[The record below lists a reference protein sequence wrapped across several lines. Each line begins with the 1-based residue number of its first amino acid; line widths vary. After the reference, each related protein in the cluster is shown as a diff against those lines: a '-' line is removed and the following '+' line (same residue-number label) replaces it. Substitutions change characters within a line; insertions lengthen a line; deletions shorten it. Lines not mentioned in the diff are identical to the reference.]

1 MTITSMRSGAS
12 EIFEELELLGEK
24 TAGSCKGYVA
34 VFVIVVLHMVD

>member
-1 MTITSMRSGAS
+1 MTRTHTRSGAS
-12 EIFEELELLGEK
+12 EILKELELLDEK